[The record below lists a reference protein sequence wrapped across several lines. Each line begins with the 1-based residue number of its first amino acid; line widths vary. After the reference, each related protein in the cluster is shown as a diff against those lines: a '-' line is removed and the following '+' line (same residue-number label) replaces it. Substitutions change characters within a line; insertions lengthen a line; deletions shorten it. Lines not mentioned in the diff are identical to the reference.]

1 MTTDGL
7 RFGIHLPQFGRAA
20 VAGAIERAAQARR
33 SARLRRR
40 VGERPPRDPGGP
52 VVPRAAPV
60 RSADVARV
68 RGRGDRHRRAR
79 HERARRPAVHEPAR
93 ARELAGEPR
102 LPERRTVHR
111 RHRHRLVGEGVRS
124 VARAV
129 RPPRRA
135 SRRDDRPCSAPRGAT
150 TPRRTMGAGTRS
162 PTSTYNRSRPTM
174 CRSGSAG
181 RATPR
186 SRAAFTKA
194 DGYHGIGVEP
204 EQAPALVERIR
215 AGRPDDDFT
224 ISLRVP
230 WDARSHEPDEIKA
243 QRDAY
248 AAAGIQH
255 LMAAPTRGSHRRVA
269 RGHGDDR
276 HRARPDAS
284 LTPPTTINRNG
295 DRSSR

>member
-1 MTTDGL
+1 MACDSASTFHSSGGP
-7 RFGIHLPQFGRAA
+7 RSP
-20 VAGAIERAAQARR
+20 GAIERAAKHAEALGYDDVWVSDHLVIPEGQSYPAPH
-33 SARLRRR
+33 LC
-40 VGERPPRDPGGP
+40 DPLMSLAF
-52 VVPRAAPV
+52 AAAV
-60 RSADVARV
+60 
-68 RGRGDRHRRAR
+68 DRHRRSR

-102 LPERRTVHR
+102 LPERRTAHG

-135 SRRDDRPCSAPRGAT
+135 SRRDDRPV
-150 TPRRTMGAGTRS
+150 PRRVAR
-162 PTSTYNRSRPTM
+162 RPRDARWALVLVHRHPRTTAA
-174 CRSGSAG
+174 CARRADLDRRC

-186 SRAAFTKA
+186 SRARSPRPTATTA
-194 DGYHGIGVEP
+194 SASSPSRRPRSSSGS
-204 EQAPALVERIR
+204 A

-243 QRDAY
+243 QREAY

-255 LMAAPTRGSHRRVA
+255 LMAAPTRGSI
-269 RGHGDDR
+269 
-276 HRARPDAS
+276 DAWLEGMETIATALG
-284 LTPPTTINRNG
+284 LTPR
-295 DRSSR
+295 